1 VRGLLLFAIA
11 ALAVSTGVSEAA
23 KLPRYGIFVYSS
35 VCTEGQGG
43 GATGN
48 HVVLIREGNGDVLYW
63 YWPEGPME
71 KPAQAHPLAID
82 DKTGAIRFSVDQA
95 SEGDEKGA
103 VQRSNNPAMAL
114 TYQGTISEDA
124 ITLNPG
130 DGKSEV
136 IPRVTDFSKKTAPCK
151 APSPDGK
158 SPGGKS
164 SQSVP

>member
-1 VRGLLLFAIA
+1 MRGSLLFAAIA
-11 ALAVSTGVSEAA
+11 LVVLTGASEAA

-35 VCTEGQGG
+35 VCTQAPSGST
-43 GATGN
+43 TGN

-82 DKTGAIRFSVDQA
+82 DKTGAIHFSVDQA
-95 SEGDEKGA
+95 SQASEEGAGKQSA
-103 VQRSNNPAMAL
+103 NPSVAL
-114 TYQGTISEDA
+114 TYQGTINEDA

-130 DGKSEV
+130 DGKSQV

-151 APSPDGK
+151 APPSDSRKP
-158 SPGGKS
+158 
-164 SQSVP
+164 